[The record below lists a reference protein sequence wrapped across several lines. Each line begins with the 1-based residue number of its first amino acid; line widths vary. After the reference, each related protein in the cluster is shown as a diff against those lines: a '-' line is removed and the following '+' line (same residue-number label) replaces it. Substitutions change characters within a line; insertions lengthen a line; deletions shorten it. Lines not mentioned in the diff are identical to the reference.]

1 MMRNSRVPI
10 SKPRKKL
17 FLSFKALDG
26 WPTFD
31 QCERSPR
38 FCIWQKRKLKLS
50 VVSGL
55 IWKLEQERES
65 TATSSSECAHCF
77 CLVCLQFWADSW
89 LKDAVDYETQIQT
102 GKLKGSGLSHSYL
115 GWDPSTKCELSVP
128 RQKLVTSV
136 HVQASL
142 SQRTRTISTT
152 ILMIQTSGYLR
163 VGFGNRGLTS
173 GFGAMLLSG

>member
-10 SKPRKKL
+10 SMSRKKL

-26 WPTFD
+26 WPKFD

-38 FCIWQKRKLKLS
+38 FYIWQKRKLKLS

-65 TATSSSECAHCF
+65 TATSFSECTHCF
-77 CLVCLQFWADSW
+77 CLVCLQLWADSW

-115 GWDPSTKCELSVP
+115 GWDPNTNVSS
-128 RQKLVTSV
+128 R
-136 HVQASL
+136 SL
-142 SQRTRTISTT
+142 GRS
-152 ILMIQTSGYLR
+152 
-163 VGFGNRGLTS
+163 LTYQ
-173 GFGAMLLSG
+173 FTCKLLSHRGQGQSAQPFSWPKLQVI